1 MDYACC
7 LLACSSLVD
16 MRSIS
21 QYISI
26 DTYDLS
32 TIVLGSGNIG
42 MSKTDKVPTL
52 HKFTFLVGRDRKW
65 ILFIFLILLFF
76 IFRERGR
83 EGEKE
88 GAKHQCDRKK
98 STRCLPYVLSPGT
111 KPITQACALTGNWTG
126 DLSPCRTMPNQ
137 LRHTSGVKWT
147 HFKWISKFRY
157 CKCHEKN

>member
-52 HKFTFLVGRDRKW
+52 HKFTFLVGRDRK
-65 ILFIFLILLFF
+65 
-76 IFRERGR
+76 
-83 EGEKE
+83 
-88 GAKHQCDRKK
+88 
-98 STRCLPYVLSPGT
+98 
-111 KPITQACALTGNWTG
+111 
-126 DLSPCRTMPNQ
+126 
-137 LRHTSGVKWT
+137 
-147 HFKWISKFRY
+147 
-157 CKCHEKN
+157 